1 MTSWSGQSSKSQPNI
16 APVLYDVMMPG
27 GMPGFDLAQ
36 WIRVNRL
43 EIKILLTSGFTGE
56 VARNGETQA
65 AYIEMLHKP
74 YATADL
80 ARAIR
85 ETLNP

>member
-1 MTSWSGQSSKSQPNI
+1 MSTRVTSWSGQSSKSQPNI

-27 GMPGFDLAQ
+27 IDLAQ

-65 AYIEMLHKP
+65 ADIEMLHKP

>member
-1 MTSWSGQSSKSQPNI
+1 MTSWSGKSSKSQPNI

-27 GMPGFDLAQ
+27 IDLAQ

>member
-1 MTSWSGQSSKSQPNI
+1 MDSREPPGDQN
-16 APVLYDVMMPG
+16 PV
-27 GMPGFDLAQ
+27 DLG
-36 WIRVNRL
+36 L
-43 EIKILLTSGFTGE
+43 HGE
-56 VARNGETQA
+56 VARHGETQA
-65 AYIEMLHKP
+65 ADIEMLHKP